1 MNAAPVAPSQANEAG
16 RPGPTPGAEVLMT
29 GTDGA
34 RVLPFRVLE
43 NTGSE
48 SAFTPQSAS
57 ACSQASESAFTR
69 PFTPAVKSGG
79 KGFLGISDSRVWKPK
94 LYSRNPDF
102 PRVSTPG
109 CFFVQHSGG
118 FQLIHRSTLKYL
130 GHYTKSSIGLLEEKY
145 GKKKR
150 RAKNR

>member
-1 MNAAPVAPSQANEAG
+1 MNAAPVAQAEANEAG
-16 RPGPTPGAEVLMT
+16 RPGPTPDAEVLMT

-43 NTGSE
+43 NTGSV
-48 SAFTPQSAS
+48 SACTPRSAS
-57 ACSQASESAFTR
+57 ACSQASESTFTR
-69 PFTPAVKSGG
+69 SCTPAVKPLV
-79 KGFLGISDSRVWKPK
+79 KGLLGISDSRVWKPK

-102 PRVSTPG
+102 PQVSTPG

-118 FQLIHRSTLKYL
+118 FQLIHRATLKYL
-130 GHYTKSSIGLLEEKY
+130 GHYTKSSIALLEEKY

>member
-1 MNAAPVAPSQANEAG
+1 VAAELDDKPVVLNLAQRGDEA
-16 RPGPTPGAEVLMT
+16 RMT

-34 RVLPFRVLE
+34 VVLPFRPPE
-43 NTGSE
+43 NARSE
-48 SAFTPQSAS
+48 SAFTPPNARAFSPT
-57 ACSQASESAFTR
+57 SEITFTR
-69 PFTPAVKSGG
+69 SFTPAIKPVG

-102 PRVSTPG
+102 PQVSTPG

-118 FQLIHRSTLKYL
+118 FQLIHRGTLKYL
-130 GHYTKSSIGLLEEKY
+130 GHYTKSSVALLEEKY

-150 RAKNR
+150 RTKSR

>member
-1 MNAAPVAPSQANEAG
+1 MTAAPVAQIQAQELE
-16 RPGPTPGAEVLMT
+16 PTPGAEVLMT

-34 RVLPFRVLE
+34 RVLPFRALE
-43 NTGSE
+43 NTRSE
-48 SAFTPQSAS
+48 SAFSP
-57 ACSQASESAFTR
+57 ASESAFTGS
-69 PFTPAVKSGG
+69 FTPAVKSGG

-102 PRVSTPG
+102 PQVSTPG

-118 FQLIHRSTLKYL
+118 FQLIHRATLKYL
-130 GHYTKSSIGLLEEKY
+130 GHYTKSSIALLEEKY